1 MPLTV
6 RKVRNRNCYQVKN
19 VKTGKI
25 HAKCTSRL
33 KAQGQ
38 VRILNAADKSNKS
51 KRKTKKHRR

>member
-25 HAKCTSRL
+25 HSKCTSRL
-33 KAQGQ
+33 KAKGQ
-38 VRILNAADKSNKS
+38 VRILNAADKS
-51 KRKTKKHRR
+51 KRKTKKHRK